1 MKTTDVQQ
9 LIAVSKRIR
18 EDESVSLAI
27 IGSFHFSKFSRR
39 YHYQLGN
46 VSPIVF
52 ELFTRKRM

>member
-1 MKTTDVQQ
+1 MQTMDVQPK
-9 LIAVSKRIR
+9 IAVPKRIR
-18 EDESVSLAI
+18 EDENVSRAI